1 MLENLTDDEKT
12 VMTML
17 IQGHNCNIIMEWL
30 GIDYSCY
37 SSIRKKILKKLA
49 VNRTTQLL
57 KIAIENK
64 YFF

>member
-30 GIDYSCY
+30 GIDYSYY

-49 VNRTTQLL
+49 VNRTTELL
-57 KIAIENK
+57 KIAIDNDLM
-64 YFF
+64 